1 VLAISVGVALVF
13 GVAASVI
20 GARLLMRP
28 LSCVEQ
34 AMTAVS
40 QGDLTVQ
47 LPFVGHD
54 EIGRTL
60 NALSSTIQ
68 RLHQAVSAIRGG
80 SMQVA
85 GAADTIAEASLGMRD
100 VTQKL
105 NQHVTEIGGAAQ
117 IVQGVSNTAA
127 ARLRVVADDA
137 AQTGVVVESAAQHM
151 EQVVTQFVGFESQ
164 MADTAQATRA
174 LACTANQITQIAQ
187 TISSISEM
195 TNLLALNAAIEAAR
209 AGEHGRGFAVVAD
222 EVRTLAGQTSK
233 AVGDISAL
241 IGTITNSINVTLK
254 HLDNTIASAQGNVQ
268 ALRSAA
274 HDAAGGSSKVKS
286 MLALVEELAALMASQ
301 HEATHGIT
309 QAVQVMASI
318 AGNTRAASDALNQHS
333 GNLSQSAEVLDR
345 AVAQFRV

>member
-1 VLAISVGVALVF
+1 
-13 GVAASVI
+13 
-20 GARLLMRP
+20 
-28 LSCVEQ
+28 
-34 AMTAVS
+34 
-40 QGDLTVQ
+40 
-47 LPFVGHD
+47 
-54 EIGRTL
+54 
-60 NALSSTIQ
+60 
-68 RLHQAVSAIRGG
+68 
-80 SMQVA
+80 
-85 GAADTIAEASLGMRD
+85 
-100 VTQKL
+100 
-105 NQHVTEIGGAAQ
+105 
-117 IVQGVSNTAA
+117 
-127 ARLRVVADDA
+127 
-137 AQTGVVVESAAQHM
+137 M

-174 LACTANQITQIAQ
+174 LARTANQITQIAQ

-233 AVGDISAL
+233 AVGDISSL
-241 IGTITNSINVTLK
+241 IGTITNSIKVTLE

-286 MLALVEELAALMASQ
+286 MLASVEELAALMASQ